1 MRQGGEIL
9 FAAKLLQPCHPS
21 SAIRRWALP
30 ALGTQGCILQFCG
43 VGSRREFRPDRK
55 SALKRLALCRIHF
68 SDQILLAWFE
78 PSLYPPRIMTPEIII
93 VLSVLTGAIVLFV
106 TDKLRPDIVALLAML
121 ALVITKTLTLTDALA
136 GFANPAVITIA
147 AIFLIT
153 AGLTNTGIAAGIGEY
168 LFRIAGKNE
177 ARLVAVTMMAS
188 AMLSLVMNNIAA
200 ASVLIPGLRSISRR
214 TEIRASKLMIP
225 LSFGTLLG
233 GMATL
238 FTTINLLANDALRQA
253 GFVPFSFFDFFRI
266 GSIMSAAGI
275 VFMVVLGRKILP
287 NYPGLETLKDR
298 RDPEELARIYRLPDL
313 VFEARILRESPLD
326 GKSIVESRLDQL
338 FNVNIM
344 GLHRGS
350 KMILAP
356 EAGDLLHAGDRL
368 IIKGDRKSLHAAQE
382 QLGLKLETAGAGM
395 NVHLAD
401 LNIGVV
407 EVIIAPSASIIG
419 QSLREM
425 NFRQKFGL
433 VVLAIMREGEPIL
446 HEVKNTPLRFGDILL
461 VQGPH
466 ARIKILNQERDFI
479 VLEAPGYLGEIGR
492 PDKAPWALTGL
503 GLMLLAAGF
512 GILHIAA
519 AALLGALVMILSGA
533 LKMDEGYQ
541 AIEWKAVVMVGGML
555 SLGMALDK
563 SGAADMI
570 SRNLLH
576 ILSPLG
582 HFPVLAGF
590 FLISMLFA
598 QILSGASTTVLL
610 APIALSTA
618 ARLQISPYPMVMILV
633 LGASSGFLTPVSH
646 PVNVF
651 VMGPG
656 GYKAGDYVR
665 VGLCLTAIV
674 FILAMILVPLF
685 WPPIR

>member
-1 MRQGGEIL
+1 
-9 FAAKLLQPCHPS
+9 
-21 SAIRRWALP
+21 
-30 ALGTQGCILQFCG
+30 
-43 VGSRREFRPDRK
+43 
-55 SALKRLALCRIHF
+55 
-68 SDQILLAWFE
+68 
-78 PSLYPPRIMTPEIII
+78 MTHEIII
-93 VLSVLTGAIVLFV
+93 VLCILTGAIVLFV
-106 TDKLRPDIVALLAML
+106 TDKLRPDIVALLTML

-153 AGLTNTGIAAGIGEY
+153 AGLTNTGIAARIGEF
-168 LFRIAGKNE
+168 LFKIAGKNE
-177 ARLVAVTMMAS
+177 ARLVAVTMTAS
-188 AMLSLVMNNIAA
+188 ATLSLVMNNIAA

-233 GMATL
+233 GMATI

-253 GFVPFSFFDFFRI
+253 GLVPFSLVDFFRI
-266 GSIMSAAGI
+266 GSIISIAGI
-275 VFMVVLGRKILP
+275 VFMVMLGRKILP
-287 NYPGLETLKDR
+287 NYPGQETLKAC

-313 VFEARILRESPLD
+313 VFDARILQESPLD
-326 GKSIVESRLDQL
+326 GKSIAESQL
-338 FNVNIM
+338 GRFFNVNII

-350 KMILAP
+350 RIMLVP

-368 IIKGDRKSLHAAQE
+368 IIKGDRKSLYTAQG
-382 QLGLKLETAGAGM
+382 QLGLKLETAGAGL
-395 NVHLAD
+395 NVYLAD

-407 EVIIAPSASIIG
+407 EVIISPYASIVG
-419 QSLREM
+419 QSLREI
-425 NFRQKFGL
+425 NFRHKFGL
-433 VVLAIMREGEPIL
+433 AVLAIMREGEPIL
-446 HEVKNTPLRFGDILL
+446 SEVKNTPLRFGDTLL

-466 ARIKILNQERDFI
+466 ARIKILDQERDFI
-479 VLEAPGYLGEIGR
+479 VLEAPGYIGEIGR

-503 GLMLLAAGF
+503 GFMLLAAGF
-512 GILHIAA
+512 GINHIAA

-576 ILSPLG
+576 VLSPMG
-582 HFPVLAGF
+582 HFSVLAGF
-590 FLISMLFA
+590 FIISMLLA
-598 QILSGASTTVLL
+598 QILSGAATTVLL

-618 ARLQISPYPMVMILV
+618 AQLQVSPHPIMMILV

-656 GYKAGDYVR
+656 GYKVGDYVR

-674 FILAMILVPLF
+674 FLLAMALVPLF
-685 WPPIR
+685 WRL